1 MQYKKTLASAA
12 LASAALSAYVPS
24 EPWSTLTPSKTL
36 PGGVRSY
43 PSTFGISIQTASNST
58 SEKGSDKK
66 HGKRAVSQIGDGQ
79 IQATT
84 GSESATPKTSEAPKA
99 TSSAKP
105 SAQAVSQIT
114 DGQIQATTGAESA
127 SPKSS
132 EAPKATSSAKPS
144 AQAVS
149 QITDGQIQATAG
161 KQSSAPE
168 SSAAPTGTTTYTPLS
183 TRTSETTA
191 TAHTTVTS
199 GETTTVQDKTSVQAV
214 SQITDGQVQ
223 ATTGQPT
230 NAAAPTTT
238 GGHTLKTTVA
248 PVSQIGDGQIQA
260 THGAQGSSEAPKT
273 TVAAISQIGDGQV
286 QATTAPQITTV
297 TQDGK
302 KTTSSFYVPEGTQ
315 STSVTVNSKPT
326 VVAVSQI
333 ADGQVQA
340 EGISGRPTVAGSAPT
355 TVTVKGKPT
364 TAAVSQIQDGQVQA
378 DKPST
383 SSAAAAPT
391 VGAGASSAGVN
402 GTSAAGVN
410 GTSAAGV
417 NGTSAAGGASNT
429 TSEVSSS
436 DPVKAVSCKNN
447 GTLGVTL
454 KDGVLTDTKG
464 RIGSIVSNHQFQFDG
479 PPPQAGAIYA
489 GGWSIS
495 QEGNLAIGD
504 VETFY
509 QCLSG
514 DFYNIYD
521 ENLGDQCH
529 PVHLEVIDLTDC

>member
-12 LASAALSAYVPS
+12 LATSALSAYVPS

-43 PSTFGISIQTASNST
+43 PSTFGISIQTVANST
-58 SEKGSDKK
+58 SGNSTEKK
-66 HGKRAVSQIGDGQ
+66 HAKRAVSQIGDGQ

-84 GSESATPKTSEAPKA
+84 GAESVTPKTSEAAEATSSAKPPAQAVSQITDGQVQATTAPESASPKGTEAPKA
-99 TSSAKP
+99 ASSAKP

-114 DGQIQATTGAESA
+114 DGQVQATTG
-127 SPKSS
+127 
-132 EAPKATSSAKPS
+132 KPS
-144 AQAVS
+144 A
-149 QITDGQIQATAG
+149 
-161 KQSSAPE
+161 APE
-168 SSAAPTGTTTYTPLS
+168 SSAAAAGTTTYTPLS

-191 TAHTTVTS
+191 TAHATVTS
-199 GETTTVQDKTSVQAV
+199 GGTTTVQEESSVQAV
-214 SQITDGQVQ
+214 SQITDGQIQ
-223 ATTGQPT
+223 ATTGHPT

-260 THGAQGSSEAPKT
+260 THPASEGSSEAPRS

-297 TQDGK
+297 TENGQ
-302 KTTSSFYVPEGTQ
+302 KTTSSYYVPEGTQ

-340 EGISGRPTVAGSAPT
+340 EGVSGRPTVAGSAST
-355 TVTVKGKPT
+355 TVTVKGQPT
-364 TAAVSQIQDGQVQA
+364 VAAVSQVQDGQVQA

-383 SSAAAAPT
+383 PSSAPAAPT
-391 VGAGASSAGVN
+391 SHPGASTDAVN
-402 GTSAAGVN
+402 GTSAAGN
-410 GTSAAGV
+410 
-417 NGTSAAGGASNT
+417 ASNT
-429 TSEVSSS
+429 TTEVSTS
-436 DPVKAVSCKNN
+436 DPVRAVSCKNN

-454 KDGVLTDTKG
+454 NDGVLTDSKG
-464 RIGSIVSNHQFQFDG
+464 RVGSIVANHQFQFDG

-514 DFYNIYD
+514 NFYNIYD
-521 ENLGDQCH
+521 ENLGGQCH

>member
-1 MQYKKTLASAA
+1 MQYQKTLASAA

-43 PSTFGISIQTASNST
+43 PSTFGISIQTVANGTNSNS
-58 SEKGSDKK
+58 EKSSDKKK

-84 GSESATPKTSEAPKA
+84 G
-99 TSSAKP
+99 
-105 SAQAVSQIT
+105 
-114 DGQIQATTGAESA
+114 AES
-127 SPKSS
+127 SL
-132 EAPKATSSAKPS
+132 APKATSSAKPS

-161 KQSSAPE
+161 KE
-168 SSAAPTGTTTYTPLS
+168 SAAATGTTTYTPLS
-183 TRTSETTA
+183 TKTSETTA
-191 TAHTTVTS
+191 TAFETVTT
-199 GETTTVQDKTSVQAV
+199 GGTTTVQEKTSAQAV

-223 ATTGQPT
+223 ATTGKPT

-238 GGHTLKTTVA
+238 GGHTMKTTVA

-260 THGAQGSSEAPKT
+260 THSGEGSEAPKA
-273 TVAAISQIGDGQV
+273 TVPAISQIGDGQV

-297 TQDGK
+297 TEGGK
-302 KTTSSFYVPEGTQ
+302 KTTSSYYVPEGTQ

-333 ADGQVQA
+333 VDGQIQADGM
-340 EGISGRPTVAGSAPT
+340 SGRPTVAGSAST

-364 TAAVSQIQDGQVQA
+364 VAAVSQVQDGQIQA

-383 SSAAAAPT
+383 SSAAPAAT
-391 VGAGASSAGVN
+391 SGVGASPSGVN
-402 GTSAAGVN
+402 GTSAA
-410 GTSAAGV
+410 T
-417 NGTSAAGGASNT
+417 GASNT
-429 TSEVSSS
+429 SSEVSSS
-436 DPVKAVSCKNN
+436 DPVRAVSCKNN

-454 KDGVLTDTKG
+454 NDGVLTDTKG

-514 DFYNIYD
+514 NFYNIYD
-521 ENLGDQCH
+521 ENIGDQCH